1 MVEGEGGR
9 VNYWIGT
16 GLGFSKSFSKQFSKQ
31 CCTSHKIASIIL
43 ALTPDPIL
51 LYRDALMLV
60 INKPSGIPVH
70 PGSNKSASLE
80 DHFEALRFG
89 LPQRPNLA
97 HRLDR
102 DTSGCLILGRH
113 RQALARLGR
122 LFAEGKIEKTYL
134 ALCQGVPA
142 KAKGRVD
149 APLRK
154 QSTRKD
160 KWWMEVHKDG
170 QFSRTDYEV
179 LNTHADM
186 SLIRFFPKTGRT
198 HQIRVH
204 AAHIGCPLWGDKAY
218 HPNGGDGFFLH
229 ASTITVPLHDKK
241 PPVIVEAPLPEA
253 FVKALHDFTLE

>member
-1 MVEGEGGR
+1 MKYN
-9 VNYWIGT
+9 VNNS
-16 GLGFSKSFSKQFSKQ
+16 GLD
-31 CCTSHKIASIIL
+31 TETL
-43 ALTPDPIL
+43 L
-51 LYRDALMLV
+51 LYRDAMMLV
-60 INKPSGIPVH
+60 LNKPSGIPVH

-80 DHFEALRFG
+80 DYFEALRFG

-122 LFAEGKIEKTYL
+122 LFAGGQIEKTYL

-142 KAKGRVD
+142 AAKGRID

-170 QFSRTDYEV
+170 QFSCTDYEV
-179 LNTHADM
+179 LKTHNGM
-186 SLIRFFPKTGRT
+186 SLIRFTPKTGRT

-218 HPNGGDGFFLH
+218 NPDGGDGFFLH
-229 ASTITVPLHDKK
+229 ACAITVPLYEKK
-241 PPVIVEAPLPEA
+241 PPVIIEAPLPHA
-253 FVKALHDFTLE
+253 FSKTLQAFTLE